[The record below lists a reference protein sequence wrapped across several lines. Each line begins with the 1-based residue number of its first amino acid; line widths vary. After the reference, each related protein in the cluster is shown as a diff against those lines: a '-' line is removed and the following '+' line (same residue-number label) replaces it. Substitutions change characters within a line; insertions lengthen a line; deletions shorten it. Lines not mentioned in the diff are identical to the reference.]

1 MLNTNQVSAF
11 TGLSTQQYALNRGTS
26 TEGRCA
32 FISPSTS
39 ARTNTPQVT
48 PRLTSLRD
56 QISFQTPRSST
67 QLNFSPEQLDAG
79 SVLVRDVFLAGLA
92 STGAMFAS
100 DVLDRFVDGMPDNEQ
115 TADQNTTPNGTAAE
129 NEQKTDDKKDQGFLN
144 KSMQKKIIRGLGE
157 GAAILTVMS
166 SINLVMNDVAIV
178 KTAGDPF
185 AGIDNSITRVTPNMR
200 SDFTQ
205 ANEVRSP
212 IDGRDL
218 LSKSTDT
225 FSS

>member
-1 MLNTNQVSAF
+1 MLNTNQIGAF

-26 TEGRCA
+26 GRCA
-32 FISPSTS
+32 FVSPSSPT
-39 ARTNTPQVT
+39 RTNIPQVS

-67 QLNFSPEQLDAG
+67 QLNLFSPEQLDAG

-100 DVLDRFVDGMPDNEQ
+100 DVLDRFVDGMPDDEQ
-115 TADQNTTPNGTAAE
+115 TANQDTSPNGAAAE
-129 NEQKTDDKKDQGFLN
+129 NGENSDDKKDQGFLN

-166 SINLVMNDVAIV
+166 SINLVMNDVAKV

-185 AGIDNSITRVTPNMR
+185 AGIDRSITQVAPNMR

-225 FSS
+225 FTS